1 MFTNF
6 LYEYIL
12 KDKRCL
18 LGLVPDDVYFAK
30 LISNLNKN
38 TLFPKT
44 SLNSNNN
51 YWIEKSNIIN
61 NENVKVFNKFFT
73 SNDDRYDWKIK
84 SSLNILG
91 RYSSTGNKFTFL
103 TRIKINSERNWW

>member
-6 LYEYIL
+6 LYEYISR
-12 KDKRCL
+12 DKRCL
-18 LGLVPDDVYFAK
+18 LGLIPDKNDFAK
-30 LISNLNKN
+30 LISPLNEN

-44 SLNSNNN
+44 SLNSNIN

-61 NENVKVFNKFFT
+61 NENVKISESECFA
-73 SNDDRYDWKIK
+73 SNDDRYDWKIE

-91 RYSSTGNKFTFL
+91 RYSSIGNNFTFL
-103 TRIKINSERNWW
+103 TRIKINSERNW